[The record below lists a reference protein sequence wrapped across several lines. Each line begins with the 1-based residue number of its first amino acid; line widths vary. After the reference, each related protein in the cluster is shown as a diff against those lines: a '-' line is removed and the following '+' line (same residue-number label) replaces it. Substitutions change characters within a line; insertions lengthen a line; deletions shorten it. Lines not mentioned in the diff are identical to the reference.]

1 MSAEG
6 AGARLLS
13 VSNNENNRPILALPV
28 RTGAVYTGMNTTNN
42 AAAPETTAPK
52 TLGSFFEEAIAF
64 EAMRAARLK
73 ALRAARIAV
82 AGAVK

>member
-1 MSAEG
+1 M
-6 AGARLLS
+6 
-13 VSNNENNRPILALPV
+13 
-28 RTGAVYTGMNTTNN
+28 GMNTTNN
-42 AAAPETTAPK
+42 AAAAPETTAPK

-73 ALRAARIAV
+73 ALRAARIVAV

>member
-1 MSAEG
+1 
-6 AGARLLS
+6 
-13 VSNNENNRPILALPV
+13 
-28 RTGAVYTGMNTTNN
+28 MNTTTNN

-52 TLGSFFEEAIAF
+52 TLCSFFEEAIAF

-73 ALRAARIAV
+73 ALRAARS